1 MAKVSSVERN
11 KKRERMAK
19 KFSGR
24 RSRLA
29 ATARNKDLTA
39 EERFSAQLKLNQL
52 PRNSHPNR
60 VVNRCEL
67 TGRPKGV
74 YRKFKLSRIA
84 LRELASAGL
93 IPGVTKS
100 SW

>member
-11 KKRERMAK
+11 KKRVRLAQ
-19 KFSGR
+19 KFSAR
-24 RSRLA
+24 RARLVA
-29 ATARNKDLTA
+29 QARDKTLSA
-39 EERFSAQLKLNQL
+39 EERFAAQLKLNQL
-52 PRNSHPNR
+52 PKNSNLNR
-60 VVNRCEL
+60 VINRCEL
-67 TGRPKGV
+67 SGRPKGV

-84 LRELASAGL
+84 LRDLASAGL